1 MLRAA
6 RSAGAA
12 RQAAG
17 PMQPSAWTRRRPPT
31 RVAVDNFVGK
41 SVQNSPAIDATAV
54 VWFRSARAVAD
65 ERDDHDRMGPRG
77 PSRRGAPAAWADGGQ
92 ECPGEFQPRR

>member
-17 PMQPSAWTRRRPPT
+17 PMEPSAWTRRRPAT
-31 RVAVDNFVGK
+31 RVAVDNFVDK

-54 VWFRSARAVAD
+54 VGFRSARAVAD
-65 ERDDHDRMGPRG
+65 ERDDHDRMGPRV
-77 PSRRGAPAAWADGGQ
+77 PSRRGAPAARADGAQ
-92 ECPGEFQPRR
+92 DRPRKFQPR